1 MDKVSNLYN
10 FKNLLKAIWYF
21 LYTPHA
27 CMVLPKIIIIVI
39 IIKNLLL
46 LFLLLVPWW
55 CILIV

>member
-10 FKNLLKAIWYF
+10 FKNFLKAIWYF

-27 CMVLPKIIIIVI
+27 CMVLPKIIIII

>member
-27 CMVLPKIIIIVI
+27 CMVLPKIIIII